1 MHPIIC
7 GFISCLWAFVV
18 APALCPSMIE
28 VLLVFIFVV
37 NSSWSFA
44 SMLLMLVI
52 VEFIAFVWSTICLI
66 AFEYLSARIV
76 IHGAHYEMFSSKWW
90 AFHWCDMFRS
100 RYHLLWPHFFADS
113 PIFTWFMRS
122 LLGARVGKNVVIS
135 EPHLNEPQLQVPK
148 MTTESKYSFPL
159 LNTRLQSIGNDSVIS
174 WNSWLQ
180 PHTYNGHTLILGSIN
195 VGNSCF
201 VDSHA
206 VSWIMAFVLRFFTS
220 KLCRCCCQSR
230 RWMRVAACCRCVC
243 CSIAAHRLYLL
254 RSLLAVRSRLRSG
267 LFAHEG
273 RSCSGTDALRR
284 GSCSG

>member
-1 MHPIIC
+1 
-7 GFISCLWAFVV
+7 
-18 APALCPSMIE
+18 
-28 VLLVFIFVV
+28 
-37 NSSWSFA
+37 
-44 SMLLMLVI
+44 MLLMLVI

-100 RYHLLWPHFFADS
+100 RYHMLWPHFFADS

-135 EPHLNEPQLQVPK
+135 EPHLNEPQ
-148 MTTESKYSFPL
+148 
-159 LNTRLQSIGNDSVIS
+159 LQSIGNDSVIS

-206 VSWIMAFVLRFFTS
+206 V
-220 KLCRCCCQSR
+220 
-230 RWMRVAACCRCVC
+230 
-243 CSIAAHRLYLL
+243 LL
-254 RSLLAVRSRLRSG
+254 PESEMDEGSSLLPVSLLMKGDHVQAQTR
-267 LFAHEG
+267 FEG
-273 RSCSGTDALRR
+273 VPARASPRAS
-284 GSCSG
+284 